1 MPEILNA
8 NSSSKGPMPMR
19 KLLRGKIHRATVT
32 EANLNYEGSISID
45 KDLMDAMDLIE
56 WEAVHVW
63 DVNNGERFETYA
75 LEGPR
80 GSGVI
85 CVNGAAARKVSPGDL
100 IIIGAFTWLDDQAAR
115 AHQPKLVMVDS
126 RNRIKQIHSTN
137 IASAVS
143 IIANP
148 TISPFASAA

>member
-1 MPEILNA
+1 MPDHITTMTP
-8 NSSSKGPMPMR
+8 KGMTPVPVR

-32 EANLNYEGSISID
+32 EANLNYEGSITID
-45 KDLMDAMDLIE
+45 KDLMDGMDLLE

-85 CVNGAAARKVSPGDL
+85 CVNGAAARKVAPGDL
-100 IIIGAFTWLDDQAAR
+100 VIIGAFTWLDENAAR
-115 AHQPKLVMVDS
+115 AHKPKLVMVDGQ
-126 RNRIKQIHSTN
+126 NRIKQIHSTN
-137 IASAVS
+137 IASA
-143 IIANP
+143 A
-148 TISPFASAA
+148 

>member
-1 MPEILNA
+1 MPDTLFTTTTA
-8 NSSSKGPMPMR
+8 GAPVPMR

-32 EANLNYEGSISID
+32 EANLNYEGSITID

-85 CVNGAAARKVSPGDL
+85 CVNGAAARKVAAGDL
-100 IIIGAFTWLDDQAAR
+100 VIIGAFTWLDEAAAR
-115 AHQPKLVMVDS
+115 AHRPKLVMVDG

-137 IASAVS
+137 IA
-143 IIANP
+143 
-148 TISPFASAA
+148 TAA

>member
-1 MPEILNA
+1 MPDHITTMTP
-8 NSSSKGPMPMR
+8 KGMTPVPVR

-32 EANLNYEGSISID
+32 EANLNYEGSITID
-45 KDLMDAMDLIE
+45 KDLMDGMDLLE

-85 CVNGAAARKVSPGDL
+85 CVNGAAARRVAPGDL
-100 IIIGAFTWLDDQAAR
+100 VIIGAFTWLDENAAR
-115 AHQPKLVMVDS
+115 VHEPKLVMVDGN
-126 RNRIKQIHSTN
+126 NRIKQIHSTN
-137 IASAVS
+137 IQ
-143 IIANP
+143 
-148 TISPFASAA
+148 SAA

>member
-1 MPEILNA
+1 MPDSLIPNA
-8 NSSSKGPMPMR
+8 KNPMPMR

-32 EANLNYEGSISID
+32 QANLDYEGSITID

-85 CVNGAAARKVSPGDL
+85 CVNGAAARKVAPGDL
-100 IIIGAFTWLDDQAAR
+100 VIIGAFTWLDDAAAR
-115 AHQPKLVMVDS
+115 AHQPKLVMVD
-126 RNRIKQIHSTN
+126 RENRIKQIHSTN
-137 IASAVS
+137 IA
-143 IIANP
+143 
-148 TISPFASAA
+148 TAA

>member
-137 IASAVS
+137 IASA
-143 IIANP
+143 A
-148 TISPFASAA
+148 

>member
-1 MPEILNA
+1 MPDHITA
-8 NSSSKGPMPMR
+8 MTPKGMTPVPVR

-32 EANLNYEGSISID
+32 EANLNYEGSITID
-45 KDLMDAMDLIE
+45 KDLMDGMDLLE

-85 CVNGAAARKVSPGDL
+85 CVNGAAARKVAPGDL
-100 IIIGAFTWLDDQAAR
+100 VIIGAFTWLDENAAR
-115 AHQPKLVMVDS
+115 AHKPKLVMVD
-126 RNRIKQIHSTN
+126 RENRIKEIHSTN
-137 IASAVS
+137 IASA
-143 IIANP
+143 A
-148 TISPFASAA
+148 

>member
-1 MPEILNA
+1 MPEMLNVNPSA
-8 NSSSKGPMPMR
+8 KVPVPMR

-32 EANLNYEGSISID
+32 EANLNYEGSITID

-56 WEAVHVW
+56 WESVHVW

-85 CVNGAAARKVSPGDL
+85 CVNGAAARKVAPGDL
-100 IIIGAFTWLDDQAAR
+100 IIIGAFTWLDDVAAR
-115 AHQPKLVMVDS
+115 AHQPKLVMVDA

-137 IASAVS
+137 IASA
-143 IIANP
+143 A
-148 TISPFASAA
+148 

>member
-1 MPEILNA
+1 MPEVLNVNPSA
-8 NSSSKGPMPMR
+8 KGPVPMR

-32 EANLNYEGSISID
+32 EANLHYEGSITID

-56 WEAVHVW
+56 WESVHVW

-85 CVNGAAARKVSPGDL
+85 CVNGAAARKVAPGDL
-100 IIIGAFTWLDDQAAR
+100 IIIGAFTWLDDVAAR
-115 AHQPKLVMVDS
+115 AHQPKLVMVDA

-137 IASAVS
+137 IASA
-143 IIANP
+143 A
-148 TISPFASAA
+148 